1 MTKLNPAATAL
12 LVIDVQKGFLQREA
26 NGERRNNPAAV
37 SNMTRLLDAFRSRG
51 MPVIH
56 IRHASTNPGSLL
68 RPELPGFASMD
79 ETRETGDEPVLVKSV
94 NSGFIGT
101 DLEQRLRN
109 AAIETVVL
117 VGATTNHCVETT
129 TRMAGNLGFDARL
142 VEDACYT
149 FDRTGHSGRRESAED
164 IHAMTL
170 SNLDGEFATIETTDS
185 LLAALETSAAA

>member
-12 LVIDVQKGFLQREA
+12 IVIDVQKGFLQREA

-37 SNMTRLLDAFRSRG
+37 SNMTRLLEAFRSRG

-117 VGATTNHCVETT
+117 IGATTNHCVETT

>member
-37 SNMTRLLDAFRSRG
+37 SNMTRLLEAFRSRG

-117 VGATTNHCVETT
+117 IGATTNHCVETT

>member
-1 MTKLNPAATAL
+1 MKLNPATTAL
-12 LVIDVQKGFLQREA
+12 VVIDVQKGFLQREA
-26 NGERRNNPAAV
+26 NGERRNNPGAV
-37 SNMTRLLDAFRSRG
+37 SNMVRLLEAFRSRG

-56 IRHASTNPGSLL
+56 IRHASTNPGSFL

-79 ETRETGDEPVLVKSV
+79 ETREIGDEPVLVKSV

-101 DLEQRLRN
+101 DLEQRLRGGG
-109 AAIETVVL
+109 IETVVL

-149 FDRTGHSGRRESAED
+149 FDRIGYGGVHDSAED

-170 SNLDGEFATIETTDS
+170 SNLDGEFAIIETTDS
-185 LLAALETSAAA
+185 LLAAFAASAAA

>member
-1 MTKLNPAATAL
+1 MTKLNPVTTAL
-12 LVIDVQKGFLQREA
+12 VVIDVQKGFLQREA
-26 NGERRNNPAAV
+26 NGERRNNPEAV
-37 SNMTRLLDAFRSRG
+37 SNMARLLDAFRRRD
-51 MPVIH
+51 MHVIH

-79 ETRETGDEPVLVKSV
+79 ETREIGEEPVLVKSV

-109 AAIETVVL
+109 AAVDTVVL

-129 TRMAGNLGFDARL
+129 ARMAGNLGFDARL

-149 FDRTGHSGRRESAED
+149 FDRTGHGGRRESAED